1 MTFVSIGL
9 RQTCMRL
16 VCIAAVVLAA
26 SWVLCGNSTVLFGE
40 ESPRLI
46 PADEGTVPIRFD
58 WERFDESVLDL
69 SPYLQAPAGKE
80 GFVRVEGSH
89 LVTASGKRLR
99 LWGTNV
105 CGSDCFP
112 DHDQAERIARDF
124 ARLGF
129 NIVRFHHLDS
139 TWGRSI
145 FPADSDT
152 TRTLDEENLE
162 RLDYFVYQ
170 LKQRGIYTNLNLNV
184 LRRYRP
190 GDGVRDYEYLGIG
203 KSATYFN
210 PRLIELQHEYARRLL
225 THRNRYTGNEYRHE
239 PAVAVVEMVNENS
252 VLEGWVNW
260 RLVGKNEESPST
272 WSPIPVSYAAELTE
286 LYNRWLKENV
296 APDVLTRIRNEC
308 GTAEGELI
316 PRLRP
321 DQFGQASALR
331 FGTEARFYMDVERR
345 FFEGMRRL
353 LRDELGVR
361 SLLVG
366 TADHNDRYAAYA
378 HIASNMVFD
387 YIDGHGYWQHP
398 SLGEKTRIQNT
409 PMVNDP
415 LDSTVVQFA
424 RSPVEGLPFTISET
438 NHPFP
443 HEYACEGFPILT
455 VYALFHDWDGI
466 YWFSWS
472 RGRYNDP
479 AAGIRNRGWFDFSVD
494 PMKVVNTAVC
504 GLIWHRKD
512 VAPSRKT
519 VVRRYDEQT
528 IVEALR
534 MDRNESPF
542 FTPGFPRS
550 AGLVHATRFALDG
563 RPSDPF
569 PQAAPES
576 EIVSDTGELRWL
588 DADKNRGVVTVDS
601 PRTQAVVGYVGGTP
615 HRTTCLAPQV
625 ETEFAAIV
633 LTSLDDSAITQA
645 TRLLLVTTAKTC
657 NTGQKWEADRKT
669 LAEWGRAPI
678 RTVPVTGRIRLEG
691 IDAAGVRAVPLTTV
705 GAPTDRSIPL
715 ARSGDGWEL
724 ELEDSG
730 TLWYVL
736 EVSR

>member
-1 MTFVSIGL
+1 
-9 RQTCMRL
+9 
-16 VCIAAVVLAA
+16 
-26 SWVLCGNSTVLFGE
+26 
-40 ESPRLI
+40 
-46 PADEGTVPIRFD
+46 ADEGTVPIDVD
-58 WERFDESVLDL
+58 WDRFDESVLDL
-69 SPYLQAPAGKE
+69 SSYLDAPAGKD
-80 GFVRVEGSH
+80 GFVRVEGAH
-89 LVTASGKRLR
+89 LVTGSGKRLR

-105 CGSDCFP
+105 CGNDCFP
-112 DHDQAERIARDF
+112 DHEQAERIARDF

-129 NIVRFHHLDS
+129 NVVRFHHLDS

-152 TRTLDEENLE
+152 TRVLDEENLE
-162 RLDYFVYQ
+162 RLDYFIYQ
-170 LKQRGIYTNLNLNV
+170 LKQRGIYANLNLNV

-190 GDGVRDYEYLGIG
+190 GDDVRDYRYLGIG

-210 PRLIELQHEYARRLL
+210 PRLIELQHEYARQLL

-260 RLVGKNEESPST
+260 RLVGKNEENPST
-272 WSPIPVSYAAELTE
+272 WSPIPVSYAEELTT

-296 APDVLTRIRNEC
+296 APEDLAAIRKEC
-308 GTAEGELI
+308 GVGEGEPV

-321 DQFGQASALR
+321 DQFAEASTLR

-353 LRDELGVR
+353 LRDELGVE

-424 RSPVEGLPFTISET
+424 RSPVAGLPFTISET

-455 VYALFHDWDGI
+455 TYALFHDWDGI

-479 AAGIRNRGWFDFSVD
+479 EAGIRNRGWFDFSVD
-494 PMKVVNTAVC
+494 PMKVIHAAVC

-512 VAPSRKT
+512 IAPARTT

-550 AGLVHATRFALDG
+550 AGLTHATRFSLDG

-569 PQAAPES
+569 PQAAALG

-588 DADKNRGVVTVDS
+588 DADKKRGLVVVDT
-601 PRTQAVVGYVGGTP
+601 PRTQAMIGFVGGTP
-615 HRTTCLAPQV
+615 HRTTRLALKV
-625 ETEFAAIV
+625 DTEFAAVV
-633 LTSLDDSAITQA
+633 LTSLDDAALEQA
-645 TRLLLVTTAKTC
+645 DRLLLVTTAKTC
-657 NTGQKWEADRKT
+657 NTGQRWEADRKT
-669 LAEWGRAPI
+669 LAEWGHAPI
-678 RTVPVTGRIRLEG
+678 RTIPVVGRVRLEG
-691 IDAAGVRAVPLTTV
+691 IEASAVRAVPLTTI

-715 ARSGDGWEL
+715 VRSGDAWEL

-730 TLWYVL
+730 TLWYAI